1 MGIFLGNLTIALN
14 GSNSNVISGRVL
26 RTVKSV
32 SITAPAALDGT
43 VTIQTPDGIGSSP
56 TYTALQSPPG
66 TDITIAS
73 SKTIVITSLPMHGI
87 RVSSGASE
95 DPAKVFPV
103 FGEEAAHQ

>member
-1 MGIFLGNLTIALN
+1 MGVSIGNLTIPLA
-14 GSNSNVISGRVL
+14 GTQSNVISGRIL
-26 RTVKSV
+26 RTVKSI

-43 VTIQTPDGIGSSP
+43 VTVQTPDGIGSSP
-56 TYTALQSPPG
+56 TFTPLQSPPG

-73 SKTIVITSLPMHGI
+73 SKTIVITSIPMHGI
-87 RVSSGASE
+87 RLSSSGAE